1 MSKSALK
8 HLKSTCRVCGKYA
21 SNKRSPKIFDR
32 TNTKTIDCIEAIT
45 GLRVILWLYILRVRR
60 HLTIIKS
67 LLFSQLENYGC
78 LPDQICECC
87 SMELASAI
95 KLRERCIAAQREL
108 LMGLTEEQRQGISP
122 FYRAAVM
129 GEALEETI
137 KKSQPPDDEELIQT
151 YQEIVVEEP
160 KQEIDEA
167 KIEYD
172 YNVFYDVAQGNT
184 GEDEENSLIEEA
196 EYESII
202 AEEYDHQV
210 EVDAAAELIVGDG
223 DAAESYVYDSDDE
236 VAVLDNVLD
245 DEYEHENI
253 VVKKCSLPPK
263 PKARG
268 DDPRRRGTGGVY
280 ICEQCGNHIKGRMAF
295 ELHCR
300 RHRGDKQFGCEL
312 CQSRFCTT
320 SELKRHMR
328 KHTGERPFAC
338 QYCGRCFTDYTTRV
352 KHERTHTNERPYVC
366 GTCGKA
372 FTTGYILKNHLLI
385 HSGERAYRCELCD
398 KSFMLPTHLSTHF
411 RSGVHKRHMEKA
423 EMTMVLKQEQ
433 EQKRD
438 LKEEEEDS
446 LNI

>member
-8 HLKSTCRVCGKYA
+8 HLKSTCRVCAKYA
-21 SNKRSPKIFDR
+21 SNKRSPKIFER
-32 TNTKTIDCIEAIT
+32 SNTKMIDNIEALT
-45 GLRVILWLYILRVRR
+45 GLR
-60 HLTIIKS
+60 
-67 LLFSQLENYGC
+67 LENYGC

-108 LMGLTEEQRQGISP
+108 LIGLTDEQRQGISA

-129 GEALEETI
+129 GEDIVQTV
-137 KKSQPPDDEELIQT
+137 KPPDDDEVYAT
-151 YQEIVVEEP
+151 YQEIVMEEP
-160 KQEIDEA
+160 KEEIDDA
-167 KIEYD
+167 KVEYD
-172 YNVFYDVAQGNT
+172 NTYYEVAEGHV
-184 GEDEENSLIEEA
+184 GEDDAASLIEEA
-196 EYESII
+196 DYESIM
-202 AEEYDHQV
+202 AEDEEQQQTLELD
-210 EVDAAAELIVGDG
+210 EDTELIVGDVN
-223 DAAESYVYDSDDE
+223 DAYVYDSDDE

-263 PKARG
+263 PKVRS

-372 FTTGYILKNHLLI
+372 FTTGYILKNHMLI

-411 RSGVHKRHMEKA
+411 RSGVHKRHLEKA
-423 EMTMVLKQEQ
+423 EMKQVLEQ
-433 EQKRD
+433 EQKRE

-446 LNI
+446 LHI

>member
-8 HLKSTCRVCGKYA
+8 HLKSTCRVCAKYA
-21 SNKRSPKIFDR
+21 SNKRSPKIFER
-32 TNTKTIDCIEAIT
+32 SNTKMIDNIEALT
-45 GLRVILWLYILRVRR
+45 GLR
-60 HLTIIKS
+60 
-67 LLFSQLENYGC
+67 LENYGC

-108 LMGLTEEQRQGISP
+108 LIGLTDEQRQGISA

-129 GEALEETI
+129 GEDIVQTV
-137 KKSQPPDDEELIQT
+137 KPPDDDEVYAT
-151 YQEIVVEEP
+151 YQEIVMEEP
-160 KQEIDEA
+160 KEEIDEA
-167 KIEYD
+167 KVEYD
-172 YNVFYDVAQGNT
+172 NTYYEVAEGHV
-184 GEDEENSLIEEA
+184 GEDDAASLIEEA
-196 EYESII
+196 DYESIM
-202 AEEYDHQV
+202 AEDEEQQQTLELD
-210 EVDAAAELIVGDG
+210 EDTELIVGDVN
-223 DAAESYVYDSDDE
+223 DAYVYDSDDE

-263 PKARG
+263 PKVRS

-372 FTTGYILKNHLLI
+372 FTTGYILKNHMLI

-411 RSGVHKRHMEKA
+411 RSGVHKRHLEKA
-423 EMTMVLKQEQ
+423 EMKQVLEQ
-433 EQKRD
+433 EQKRE

-446 LNI
+446 LHI

>member
-32 TNTKTIDCIEAIT
+32 TNTKMVDNIEALT
-45 GLRVILWLYILRVRR
+45 GLR
-60 HLTIIKS
+60 
-67 LLFSQLENYGC
+67 LENYGC

-87 SMELASAI
+87 NMELASAI
-95 KLRERCIAAQREL
+95 KLRERCLAAQREL
-108 LMGLTEEQRQGISP
+108 LQGLTEEQRQGISP

-129 GEALEETI
+129 GEEVQEVVKGSKPEENE
-137 KKSQPPDDEELIQT
+137 DIQT
-151 YQEIVVEEP
+151 YQQIEYENPKMEI
-160 KQEIDEA
+160 IADGS

-172 YNVFYDVAQGNT
+172 NSKIEYDNSKIEYENVYFEVAEGNT
-184 GEDEENSLIEEA
+184 GDYDETSIIEEA
-196 EYESII
+196 EYESLL
-202 AEEYDHQV
+202 ADDDEKQQYV
-210 EVDAAAELIVGDG
+210 EVDAEAAEMIVGDV
-223 DAAESYVYDSDDE
+223 AESYVYDSDDE

-253 VVKKCSLPPK
+253 VVKKSSLPPK
-263 PKARG
+263 PKTRG
-268 DDPRRRGTGGVY
+268 EDSRRRATGGVY
-280 ICEQCGNHIKGRMAF
+280 ICDQCGNHIKGRMAF

-300 RHRGDKQFGCEL
+300 RHRGDKQYGCEL

-372 FTTGYILKNHLLI
+372 FTTGYILKNHMLI

-411 RSGVHKRHMEKA
+411 RSGVHKRHLEKA
-423 EMTMVLKQEQ
+423 EMKQAMEHELKRE
-433 EQKRD
+433 
-438 LKEEEEDS
+438 LKVEEEDS
-446 LNI
+446 LHI

>member
-1 MSKSALK
+1 MSKSSLK
-8 HLKSTCRVCGKYA
+8 HLNSTCRVCAKYA
-21 SNKRSPKIFDR
+21 STKRSPRLFDKS
-32 TNTKTIDCIEAIT
+32 NLKLIENIETIT
-45 GLRVILWLYILRVRR
+45 GLR
-60 HLTIIKS
+60 
-67 LLFSQLENYGC
+67 LESFAC
-78 LPDQICECC
+78 LPDLICECC
-87 SMELASAI
+87 SMELSAAI
-95 KLRERCIAAQREL
+95 KFRERCIGAQRSL
-108 LMGLTEEQRQGISP
+108 LTGLTADQQKGISS
-122 FYRAAVM
+122 FYKAAIM
-129 GEALEETI
+129 GTDLEGEEEDDD
-137 KKSQPPDDEELIQT
+137 KKAQPPEHGETEESYRHDDIEPKEEEDEEEMET
-151 YQEIVVEEP
+151 
-160 KQEIDEA
+160 

-172 YNVFYDVAQGNT
+172 NDFYDLAENNVVE
-184 GEDEENSLIEEA
+184 EDEASLIEEA
-196 EYESII
+196 EYESLM
-202 AEEYDHQV
+202 ADEENEDQMHQV
-210 EVDAAAELIVGDG
+210 QEMMDESGELITGDG
-223 DAAESYVYDSDDE
+223 NDGYVYDSDDE

-253 VVKKCSLPPK
+253 VVKKSSLPPK
-263 PKARG
+263 PKARS
-268 DDPRRRGTGGVY
+268 DDPRRRGTGGMY

-300 RHRGDKQFGCEL
+300 RHRGDKQYGCEL
-312 CQSRFCTT
+312 CNSRFCTT

-372 FTTGYILKNHLLI
+372 FTTGYILKNHMLI

-423 EMTMVLKQEQ
+423 GITQER
-433 EQKRD
+433 EQK
-438 LKEEEEDS
+438 KEHKLEEVEEDS

>member
-21 SNKRSPKIFDR
+21 SNKRSPKIFER
-32 TNTKTIDCIEAIT
+32 TNTKMIDNIEALT
-45 GLRVILWLYILRVRR
+45 GLR
-60 HLTIIKS
+60 
-67 LLFSQLENYGC
+67 LENYGC

-87 SMELASAI
+87 SIELAAAI

-108 LMGLTEEQRQGISP
+108 LMGLTEEQRQGISA

-129 GEALEETI
+129 GEEISEAV
-137 KKSQPPDDEELIQT
+137 KKYLPPDDEEVFAT
-151 YQEIVVEEP
+151 YQEIVLEEP
-160 KQEIDEA
+160 KEEIDES
-167 KIEYD
+167 KEFESTY
-172 YNVFYDVAQGNT
+172 YEVAEGNT
-184 GEDEENSLIEEA
+184 GEDDGGSLIEEA
-196 EYESII
+196 EYESIM
-202 AEEYDHQV
+202 AEDEEQQHMELED
-210 EVDAAAELIVGDG
+210 DTELIVGDVN
-223 DAAESYVYDSDDE
+223 DAYVYDSDDE

-263 PKARG
+263 PKTRS

-372 FTTGYILKNHLLI
+372 FTTGYILKNHMLI

-411 RSGVHKRHMEKA
+411 RSGVHKRHLEKA
-423 EMTMVLKQEQ
+423 EMKQVLEQ

-446 LNI
+446 LHI

>member
-8 HLKSTCRVCGKYA
+8 HLKSTCRVCAKYA
-21 SNKRSPKIFDR
+21 SNKRSPKLFER
-32 TNTKTIDCIEAIT
+32 NNTKMIENIEALT
-45 GLRVILWLYILRVRR
+45 GLR
-60 HLTIIKS
+60 
-67 LLFSQLENYGC
+67 LENYGC

-87 SMELASAI
+87 SMELASAV

-108 LMGLTEEQRQGISP
+108 LLGLTEEQRQGISV

-129 GEALEETI
+129 GEDIVQTV
-137 KKSQPPDDEELIQT
+137 KPPDDEEVYAT
-151 YQEIVVEEP
+151 YQEIVLEEP
-160 KQEIDEA
+160 KEEIDDT
-167 KIEYD
+167 KVEYD
-172 YNVFYDVAQGNT
+172 NTYYEVAEGHA
-184 GEDEENSLIEEA
+184 GEDDAASLIEEA
-196 EYESII
+196 DYDSIM
-202 AEEYDHQV
+202 AEDDEQQQTLELD
-210 EVDAAAELIVGDG
+210 EDTELIVGDVN
-223 DAAESYVYDSDDE
+223 DAYVYDSDDE

-263 PKARG
+263 PKVRS
-268 DDPRRRGTGGVY
+268 DDARRRGTGGVY

-338 QYCGRCFTDYTTRV
+338 KYCGRCFTDYTTRV

-372 FTTGYILKNHLLI
+372 FTTGYILKNHMLI

-411 RSGVHKRHMEKA
+411 RSGVHKRHLEKA
-423 EMTMVLKQEQ
+423 EMKQVLEQ
-433 EQKRD
+433 EQKRE

-446 LNI
+446 LHI

>member
-8 HLKSTCRVCGKYA
+8 HLKSTCRVCAKYA
-21 SNKRSPKIFDR
+21 SNKRSPKIFER
-32 TNTKTIDCIEAIT
+32 SNTKMIDNIEALT
-45 GLRVILWLYILRVRR
+45 GLR
-60 HLTIIKS
+60 
-67 LLFSQLENYGC
+67 LENYGC

-108 LMGLTEEQRQGISP
+108 LMGLTEEQRQGISA

-129 GEALEETI
+129 GEDIVQTV
-137 KKSQPPDDEELIQT
+137 KPPDDDEVYAT
-151 YQEIVVEEP
+151 YQEIVMEDP
-160 KQEIDEA
+160 KEEIDDA
-167 KIEYD
+167 KVEYD
-172 YNVFYDVAQGNT
+172 NTYYEVAEGHV
-184 GEDEENSLIEEA
+184 GEDDAASLIEEA
-196 EYESII
+196 DYESVM
-202 AEEYDHQV
+202 AEDEEQQQTLELD
-210 EVDAAAELIVGDG
+210 EDTELIVGDVN
-223 DAAESYVYDSDDE
+223 DAYVYDSDDE

-263 PKARG
+263 PKVRS

-372 FTTGYILKNHLLI
+372 FTTGYILKNHMLI

-411 RSGVHKRHMEKA
+411 RSGVHKRHLEKA
-423 EMTMVLKQEQ
+423 EMKQNLEQ
-433 EQKRD
+433 EQKRE

-446 LNI
+446 LHI

>member
-21 SNKRSPKIFDR
+21 SNKRSPKIFER
-32 TNTKTIDCIEAIT
+32 TNTKMIDNIETLT
-45 GLRVILWLYILRVRR
+45 GLR
-60 HLTIIKS
+60 
-67 LLFSQLENYGC
+67 LENYGC

-87 SMELASAI
+87 SMELAAAI

-108 LMGLTEEQRQGISP
+108 LVGLTEEQLQGISP

-129 GEALEETI
+129 GEELAQTV
-137 KKSQPPDDEELIQT
+137 KKFQPDDEEVYAT
-151 YQEIVVEEP
+151 YQEIVLEEP
-160 KQEIDEA
+160 KQEIDDT
-167 KIEYD
+167 KVEYENA
-172 YNVFYDVAQGNT
+172 YFEVAEGHA
-184 GEDEENSLIEEA
+184 GEDDGASLIEEA
-196 EYESII
+196 EYESIM
-202 AEEYDHQV
+202 ADDEEQQHLDLD
-210 EVDAAAELIVGDG
+210 EDTELIVGDVN
-223 DAAESYVYDSDDE
+223 DQYVYDSDDE

-263 PKARG
+263 PKPRT

-372 FTTGYILKNHLLI
+372 FTTGYILKNHMLI

-411 RSGVHKRHMEKA
+411 RSGVHKRHLEKA
-423 EMTMVLKQEQ
+423 EMKQVLEQ
-433 EQKRD
+433 EQKRE

-446 LNI
+446 LHI

>member
-32 TNTKTIDCIEAIT
+32 NNTKMIDNIEALT
-45 GLRVILWLYILRVRR
+45 GLR
-60 HLTIIKS
+60 
-67 LLFSQLENYGC
+67 LENYGC

-87 SMELASAI
+87 NMELASAI

-108 LMGLTEEQRQGISP
+108 LMGLTEEQQQGISL
-122 FYRAAVM
+122 FYRAAIM
-129 GEALEETI
+129 GEEIEVVA
-137 KKSQPPDDEELIQT
+137 KKMQEPDEEEILQT
-151 YQEIVVEEP
+151 YQEIVIEEP
-160 KQEIDEA
+160 KEEITEYDDKIEYDA

-172 YNVFYDVAQGNT
+172 NVFFEVAEGNT
-184 GEDEENSLIEEA
+184 GEDDENSIIEEA

-202 AEEYDHQV
+202 ANDDEQKQNQV
-210 EVDAAAELIVGDG
+210 EVDDMAAELIVGDVN
-223 DAAESYVYDSDDE
+223 DTYVYDSDDE

-253 VVKKCSLPPK
+253 VVKKSSLPPK
-263 PKARG
+263 PKVRP

-280 ICEQCGNHIKGRMAF
+280 ICDQCGNHIKGRMAF

-300 RHRGDKQFGCEL
+300 RHRGDKQYGCEL

-372 FTTGYILKNHLLI
+372 FTTGYILKNHMLI

-411 RSGVHKRHMEKA
+411 RSGVHKRHLEKA
-423 EMTMVLKQEQ
+423 EMKQVLEQ
-433 EQKRD
+433 EQKHVV
-438 LKEEEEDS
+438 KEEEEEDS
-446 LNI
+446 LHI

>member
-21 SNKRSPKIFDR
+21 SNKRSPKIFER
-32 TNTKTIDCIEAIT
+32 TNTKMIDNIELLT
-45 GLRVILWLYILRVRR
+45 GLR
-60 HLTIIKS
+60 
-67 LLFSQLENYGC
+67 LENYGC

-108 LMGLTEEQRQGISP
+108 LLGLTEEQRQGISA

-129 GEALEETI
+129 GEDISQTV
-137 KKSQPPDDEELIQT
+137 KKFPQTDDEEVYAT
-151 YQEIVVEEP
+151 YQEIVLEEP
-160 KQEIDEA
+160 KEEIDES
-167 KIEYD
+167 KLEYENA
-172 YNVFYDVAQGNT
+172 YFEVAEGQVV
-184 GEDEENSLIEEA
+184 EDDGASLIEE
-196 EYESII
+196 EYESIL
-202 AEEYDHQV
+202 AEDEEQQQMELD
-210 EVDAAAELIVGDG
+210 EDSELIVGDVN
-223 DAAESYVYDSDDE
+223 DQYVYDSDDE

-263 PKARG
+263 PKVRS

-280 ICEQCGNHIKGRMAF
+280 ICDQCGNHIKGRMAF

-372 FTTGYILKNHLLI
+372 FTTGYILKNHMLI

-411 RSGVHKRHMEKA
+411 RSGVHKRHLEKA
-423 EMTMVLKQEQ
+423 EMKQVLEQ
-433 EQKRD
+433 EQKRE

-446 LNI
+446 LHI

>member
-21 SNKRSPKIFDR
+21 SNKRSPKIFER
-32 TNTKTIDCIEAIT
+32 TNTKMIDNIEALT
-45 GLRVILWLYILRVRR
+45 GLR
-60 HLTIIKS
+60 
-67 LLFSQLENYGC
+67 LENYGC

-87 SMELASAI
+87 SIELAAAI
-95 KLRERCIAAQREL
+95 KLRERCLAAQREL
-108 LMGLTEEQRQGISP
+108 LTGLTEEQLQGISP

-129 GEALEETI
+129 GEDITQTV
-137 KKSQPPDDEELIQT
+137 KKYQTPDDEEVYAT
-151 YQEIVVEEP
+151 YQEIVLEEP
-160 KQEIDEA
+160 KEEMDES
-167 KIEYD
+167 KVEYENA
-172 YNVFYDVAQGNT
+172 YFEVAEGNA
-184 GEDEENSLIEEA
+184 GEDDGASLIEEA
-196 EYESII
+196 EYESILDDT
-202 AEEYDHQV
+202 EEQQHIELD
-210 EVDAAAELIVGDG
+210 EDTELIVGDVN
-223 DAAESYVYDSDDE
+223 DQYVYDSDDE

-253 VVKKCSLPPK
+253 VVKKCNLPPK
-263 PKARG
+263 PKVRS

-372 FTTGYILKNHLLI
+372 FTTGYILKNHMLI

-411 RSGVHKRHMEKA
+411 RSGVHKRHLEKA
-423 EMTMVLKQEQ
+423 EMKQVLEQ
-433 EQKRD
+433 EQKRE

-446 LNI
+446 LHI

>member
-21 SNKRSPKIFDR
+21 SNKRSPKIFER

-45 GLRVILWLYILRVRR
+45 GLR
-60 HLTIIKS
+60 
-67 LLFSQLENYGC
+67 LENYGC

-129 GEALEETI
+129 GEPLEETI
-137 KKSQPPDDEELIQT
+137 KKSQPPDDDELMQS

-160 KQEIDEA
+160 KQEIDDS

-172 YNVFYDVAQGNT
+172 DNVFYEVAPGNT
-184 GEDEENSLIEEA
+184 VEDDENSLIEEA
-196 EYESII
+196 EYDSII
-202 AEEYDHQV
+202 AEDDDHQV
-210 EVDAAAELIVGDG
+210 EVDEEAAELIVGDG

-263 PKARG
+263 PKVRG

-280 ICEQCGNHIKGRMAF
+280 ICDQCGNHIKGRMAF

-372 FTTGYILKNHLLI
+372 FTTGYILKNHMLI

-423 EMTMVLKQEQ
+423 EMKQVLEQ

-446 LNI
+446 LHI